1 MLKRR
6 PPKVDPVGARLVND
20 TVIHDMVGEITFS
33 LIHDFAV
40 GDSFADQLDEC
51 SDGARS

>member
-1 MLKRR
+1 MFKKR
-6 PPKVDPVGARLVND
+6 PPKADPVGARLVND
-20 TVIHDMVGEITFS
+20 TGIHSMVGETTFS

-40 GDSFADQLDEC
+40 GDSFAYQLDEC